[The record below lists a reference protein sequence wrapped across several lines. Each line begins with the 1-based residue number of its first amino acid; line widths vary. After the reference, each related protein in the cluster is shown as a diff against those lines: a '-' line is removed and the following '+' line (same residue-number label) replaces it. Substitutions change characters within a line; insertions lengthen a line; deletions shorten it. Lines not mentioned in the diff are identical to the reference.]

1 MLDNIRE
8 WISDNLRYILLGL
21 AIILLI
27 IIAFFAV
34 RLVTH
39 IGTSGQNN
47 NSTVLETESQTEAD
61 TTDSDSVEAL
71 VKDQADVLSIA
82 TSYWTAIGDQDFDT
96 LEALCGK
103 TFDDDARATVESMD
117 VAVESYNDIMTY
129 SKSGLTDGSYVAYV
143 YMELKLTG
151 IETEAPTLRQLY
163 VQPDSDGNLL
173 VVQSEDYTSEISAYV
188 QERQTDSDVQALIQD
203 VSNTLTERCE
213 ADEDL
218 QKYIDSRSS
227 SSGTSDSDSES
238 DSDEDETSSDERS
251 SSLGAMQVSTGVNVR
266 SEASTE
272 GTILG
277 TLVAGSEV
285 EVLENLDSGWSR
297 ITYIDSDGNT
307 VEGYMMTEYLT
318 ATY

>member
-39 IGTSGQNN
+39 IGTSGEKK
-47 NSTVLETESQTEAD
+47 NSSVQETTAQTEMDLAA
-61 TTDSDSVEAL
+61 SDSEEAL
-71 VKDQADVLSIA
+71 VKDQEDVLSVA
-82 TSYWTAIGDQDFDT
+82 TAYWTAIGEQDFDT
-96 LEALCGK
+96 LETLCGK
-103 TFDDDARATVESMD
+103 TFDEDARSAVEAMD

-129 SKSGLTDGSYVAYV
+129 SKSGLTDGSYVVYV

-163 VQPDSDGNLL
+163 VQPDDDGELL
-173 VVQSEDYTSEISAYV
+173 VVQSEDYTSEISTYV

-203 VSNTLTERCE
+203 VSDTLTERCE

-218 QKYIDSRSS
+218 QQYIESRSG
-227 SSGTSDSDSES
+227 SSGSTDS
-238 DSDEDETSSDERS
+238 DSDEDSSDDS
-251 SSLGAMQVSTGVNVR
+251 STAASGTMQVNASTGVNVR
-266 SEASTE
+266 SEASTDSS
-272 GTILG
+272 ILG
-277 TLVAGSEV
+277 SLLSGYEV

-297 ITYIDSDGNT
+297 ITYVDANGDT
-307 VEGYMMTEYLT
+307 VEGYVMTEYLS
-318 ATY
+318 AVD